1 MKCPYCGNEETQVKD
16 SRICDDGEGIKRRR
30 LCPNCDARFTTIE
43 RLLKKEIYVIKKD
56 GRKTLF
62 DIDKLKKS
70 ILFSSGKRIEEKKLD
85 EITKEIAKR
94 IESSGTTEISS
105 STIGEITM
113 DYLERVDKVAFIR
126 FASVYMKFETP
137 DDFKNFI
144 KKIEN

>member
-43 RLLKKEIYVIKKD
+43 RVLKKEIYVIKKD

-62 DIDKLKKS
+62 NIDKLRKS
-70 ILFSSGKRIEEKKLD
+70 ISSSAGKRMEEKQVD
-85 EITKEIAKR
+85 DITKEIAKR
-94 IESSGTTEISS
+94 IESSGTTEIPSS
-105 STIGEITM
+105 KIGEITM
-113 DYLERVDKVAFIR
+113 DYLERIDKVAFIR

>member
-43 RLLKKEIYVIKKD
+43 RVLKKEIYVIKKD

-62 DIDKLKKS
+62 NSDKLRKS
-70 ILFSSGKRIEEKKLD
+70 ISSSAGKRMEEKQVD
-85 EITKEIAKR
+85 DITKEIIKR
-94 IESSGTTEISS
+94 IESSGATEIPSS
-105 STIGEITM
+105 KIGEITM
-113 DYLERVDKVAFIR
+113 DYLERIDKVAFIR
-126 FASVYMKFETP
+126 FASVYMRFETP

>member
-70 ILFSSGKRIEEKKLD
+70 ILFSSGKRIEKKKLD

>member
-43 RLLKKEIYVIKKD
+43 RVLKKEIYVIKKD

-62 DIDKLKKS
+62 NIDKLKKS
-70 ILFSSGKRIEEKKLD
+70 ISSSAGKRMEEKQVD
-85 EITKEIAKR
+85 DITKEIAKR
-94 IESSGTTEISS
+94 IESSGTTEIPSS
-105 STIGEITM
+105 KIGEITM
-113 DYLERVDKVAFIR
+113 DYLERIDKVAFIR
-126 FASVYMKFETP
+126 FASVYMRFETP

>member
-43 RLLKKEIYVIKKD
+43 RVLKKEIYVIKKD

-62 DIDKLKKS
+62 NVDKLKKS
-70 ILFSSGKRIEEKKLD
+70 ILSSAGKRMEEKQVD
-85 EITKEIAKR
+85 DITKEIAKR
-94 IESSGTTEISS
+94 IESSGATEIPSS
-105 STIGEITM
+105 KIGEITM

-126 FASVYMKFETP
+126 FASVYMRFETP

>member
-70 ILFSSGKRIEEKKLD
+70 ILFSSGKRIEE
-85 EITKEIAKR
+85 
-94 IESSGTTEISS
+94 SSGTTEISS

-137 DDFKNFI
+137 YDFKNFI

>member
-16 SRICDDGEGIKRRR
+16 SRICDDGEGIKRRI

>member
-1 MKCPYCGNEETQVKD
+1 MKCPYCGNEETQVRD

-30 LCPNCDARFTTIE
+30 FCPNCDARFTTIE
-43 RLLKKEIYVIKKD
+43 RVLKKEIYVIKKD

-70 ILFSSGKRIEEKKLD
+70 ILFSSGKRIDEKKLE

-105 STIGEITM
+105 SAIGEITM
-113 DYLERVDKVAFIR
+113 DYLERIDKVAFIR

>member
-94 IESSGTTEISS
+94 VESSGTTEISS

>member
-43 RLLKKEIYVIKKD
+43 RVLKKEIYVIKKD

-62 DIDKLKKS
+62 NIDKLKKS
-70 ILFSSGKRIEEKKLD
+70 ISSSAGKRMEEKQVD
-85 EITKEIAKR
+85 DITKEIAKR
-94 IESSGTTEISS
+94 IESSGATEISS
-105 STIGEITM
+105 SKIGEITM

-126 FASVYMKFETP
+126 FASVYMRFETP

>member
-43 RLLKKEIYVIKKD
+43 RVLKKEIYVIKKD

-62 DIDKLKKS
+62 NIDKLKKS
-70 ILFSSGKRIEEKKLD
+70 ISSSAGKRMEEKQVD
-85 EITKEIAKR
+85 DITKEITKR
-94 IESSGTTEISS
+94 IESSGATEIPSS
-105 STIGEITM
+105 KIGEITM

-126 FASVYMKFETP
+126 FASVYMRFETP

>member
-43 RLLKKEIYVIKKD
+43 RVLKKEIYVIKKD

-62 DIDKLKKS
+62 NIDKLRKS
-70 ILFSSGKRIEEKKLD
+70 ISSSAGKRMEEKQVD
-85 EITKEIAKR
+85 DITKEIAKR
-94 IESSGTTEISS
+94 IESSGTTEIPSS
-105 STIGEITM
+105 KIGEITM
-113 DYLERVDKVAFIR
+113 DYLERIDKVAFIR
-126 FASVYMKFETP
+126 FASVYMRFETP

>member
-43 RLLKKEIYVIKKD
+43 RVLKKEIYVIKKD

-62 DIDKLKKS
+62 NVDKLKKS
-70 ILFSSGKRIEEKKLD
+70 ILSSAGKRMEEKQVD
-85 EITKEIAKR
+85 DITKEITKR
-94 IESSGTTEISS
+94 IESSGATEIPSS
-105 STIGEITM
+105 KIGEIIM

-126 FASVYMKFETP
+126 FASVYMRFETP

>member
-30 LCPNCDARFTTIE
+30 LCPNCYARFTTIE

-94 IESSGTTEISS
+94 VESSGTTEISS